1 MAPFGEPRGAKWLH
15 LGMEGFGAV
24 FPSAGGSGNSPLWGL
39 LVENLQPRRR
49 EWGYS
54 TVAGSRLSLTLLP
67 GISHACDPQGVGEHT
82 RDIGGKAR
90 ATSSMGVTSWGWPEL
105 EGCGGGEGS
114 RDGIESV
121 PPDVRRGNQAHA
133 ILQECMAW
141 PRHGRECGA
150 LACICVGM
158 CTCLRTRGCVRVVPA
173 CALWQSLCA
182 SNICGLPGV

>member
-1 MAPFGEPRGAKWLH
+1 MVA
-15 LGMEGFGAV
+15 
-24 FPSAGGSGNSPLWGL
+24 SAHGSWRQSEQLQSLAQRVHGGDVIL
-39 LVENLQPRRR
+39 
-49 EWGYS
+49 
-54 TVAGSRLSLTLLP
+54 
-67 GISHACDPQGVGEHT
+67 
-82 RDIGGKAR
+82 
-90 ATSSMGVTSWGWPEL
+90 EL
-105 EGCGGGEGS
+105 ERCGGGEGS

-121 PPDVRRGNQAHA
+121 PPEVRRGNQAHA